1 MAYMLQR
8 GMGQARV
15 HHGPNATA
23 VFRPAPVFRAPV
35 PAPAAPVSNVGG
47 GPIRNPYT
55 TGQDY
60 AYWVT
65 QAYGAPGTKARAAVP
80 MSCLMGGINCPSGMG
95 DYDHTGNYEWMFNPP
110 PFNFLNARGVKPPP
124 EMYAPA
130 ASMGLGGLGC
140 GCGCSKSPTCNKG
153 MGQAAGLFGTTL
165 FETTDFAQWGWGEWA
180 AIAAAV
186 YLTGSLFGD
195 VKSGGKK
202 IRRKV
207 RRMRA

>member
-1 MAYMLQR
+1 MAYMPQVGIGR
-8 GMGQARV
+8 THR
-15 HHGPNATA
+15 GPNPVPVRQPPVAIA
-23 VFRPAPVFRAPV
+23 PIPMPAPVPT
-35 PAPAAPVSNVGG
+35 SNVGG

-65 QAYGAPGTKARAAVP
+65 QMYGAPGTPARNAVP

-95 DYDHTGNYEWMFNPP
+95 DYDRTGDYSWMFNPP
-110 PFNFLNARGVKPPP
+110 PFDFLDKAGVVPPP

-140 GCGCSKSPTCNKG
+140 AGKPCGSCACSRNRG
-153 MGQAAGLFGTTL
+153 VGQAAGLFGTSL
-165 FETTDFAQWGWGEWA
+165 FTSTDFAQWGVGEWSV
-180 AIAAAV
+180 IAVSV
-186 YLTGSLFGD
+186 YLASSLFGD
-195 VKSGGKK
+195 VKSGTKK
-202 IRRKV
+202 IRRKM